1 MAADAHVLVLRYD
14 QGRHHLDYSVV
25 AVGADDPYTVQAD
38 SVAFLVNTPEG
49 SGGVGGAGQFFHQR
63 RTEMHEKIQ
72 YMFDYAREHGL
83 NPDGIAAGQLCVVSP
98 LDASKQGANFRSTVG
113 YGTWDITLAIGANL
127 RLPGMSNIAAGSTV
141 EKIKMS
147 FQYVSDILKAAA

>member
-1 MAADAHVLVLRYD
+1 MAADAHVLSLRYD
-14 QGRHHLDYSVV
+14 QGRHHLDYEVV
-25 AVGADDPYTVQAD
+25 AVAADTPYTVDAD
-38 SVAFLVNTPEG
+38 SVAFLVGSPEA
-49 SGGVGGAGQFFHQR
+49 SGGVGGAGQFFSER

-72 YMFDYAREHGL
+72 YMFDFAREHGL
-83 NPDGIAAGQLCVVSP
+83 NPDGIAAGQLCVVSA
-98 LDASKQGANFRSTVG
+98 LDEGKQIAEFRETVG

-147 FQYVSDILKAAA
+147 FQRVADILTAAA